1 MAQDLLIVDRLLE
14 PMIARLP
21 AGISAWRLW
30 ELPERE
36 VFFRD
41 VAPRIRVLMTDA
53 FAGATAELM
62 RQLPAL
68 ELVANFG
75 VGYDRVDTD
84 YCRTH
89 GITVTNT
96 PDVLNDD
103 VADLAI
109 GLLLAVSR
117 RICEADRH
125 VRAGRWPSGHFP
137 LATRLS
143 GKRLGILGLG
153 RIGEVVARR
162 AGAFDMRIAYHNR
175 RQRPALDYAW
185 YPSAV
190 ELAAAVDMLVVL
202 VPRTPAT
209 IGLVDAAVLEALGPR
224 GILVNIARGG
234 IVDEAA
240 LLGALADGAI
250 GGAGLDVFANEPDV
264 PAEFFRYDNVVLT
277 PHVGS
282 ATQETREAMA
292 SVVLQN
298 IIAYF
303 NGAPLP
309 TPVELQPPEPAA
321 NRPGDT

>member
-1 MAQDLLIVDRLLE
+1 MARELLIVDRLLE

-21 AGISAWRLW
+21 NGITAWRLW
-30 ELPERE
+30 DLPDRDA
-36 VFFRD
+36 FFRE

-53 FAGATAELM
+53 FAGASADLLG
-62 RQLPAL
+62 RFPAL

-75 VGYDRVDTD
+75 VGYDSVDTD
-84 YCRTH
+84 YCRAH

-117 RICEADRH
+117 RICEADRY
-125 VRAGRWPSGHFP
+125 VRAGRWTSGHFP

-153 RIGEVVARR
+153 RIGEAVARR
-162 AGAFDMRIAYHNR
+162 AAAFDITVAYHNR
-175 RQRPALDYAW
+175 RQRADLDYAW
-185 YPSAV
+185 YPSPV
-190 ELAAAVDMLVVL
+190 ELAAAVDMLIVL

-209 IGLVDAAVLEALGPR
+209 IGMVDAAVLEALGPR

-234 IVDEAA
+234 IVDETA
-240 LLGALADGAI
+240 LLAALADGAI
-250 GGAGLDVFANEPDV
+250 GGAGLDVFADEPNV
-264 PAEFFRYDNVVLT
+264 PPEFFQYDNVVLT

-292 SVVLQN
+292 AVVLQN
-298 IIAYF
+298 IVAF
-303 NGAPLP
+303 FRGEPLP
-309 TPVELQPPEPAA
+309 NPVEL
-321 NRPGDT
+321 